1 MEVDD
6 DVEED
11 DMDFNPFLREGSP
24 SETSSSLT
32 SEAECEEHSYENQ
45 PSSEIYLQNSL
56 GNENTSDSA
65 LPQNRLSSKGVFK
78 ENFPEKTS
86 TQVNC
91 EHDEGRLNG
100 LEKEVLPSKAA
111 CSLTMQNS
119 HHLLLKASEED
130 AICRRTRARYS
141 LANYSLEELETFLQ
155 ESDDDGD
162 LQNVDEEEEYRKFLA
177 AVLSGGGDDTQACQ
191 GDENQDEDE
200 NDADFEL
207 EIEEALE
214 SDGDE
219 NAENYEDPNCRKE
232 KDGRRPQTRQR
243 EPFTELSGPGSYCH
257 ESTKAHL
264 RPILP
269 YIPPAL
275 LTPAHGFG
283 WQYPSQN
290 ALFPSSLISVTC
302 APLVSGFTDR
312 QLGELHVL
320 IYEHVQ
326 LLIQTFSLCVLDPS
340 KQDVAN
346 NVKKMIVE
354 LVGCRD
360 QALATSTHRQF
371 FFESQHLRSSSSIVF
386 SESSECQWVPL
397 IKCPVI
403 SILDVSP
410 LQLALG
416 YLSDV
421 ATAVAKYR
429 RSHVDGTADRNR
441 RKEPLF
447 PSPVINSCKGVN
459 NVSQDRSNSA
469 PTASSLS
476 TGQLQQKKSL
486 ASTLIESTKKETVAL
501 VPSDIARLAQKFFPL
516 FNFSLFPHKPPPAAM
531 ANRVLFT
538 DAEDRLL
545 ALGLQEY
552 NNDWGAIQKRFLPC
566 KSKHQIFVRQ
576 KNRSSSKAPDNPVK
590 EVRRMKTS
598 PLTIEEI
605 ECIRE
610 GLRIFK
616 NDWTSVW
623 RFVLPHRDP
632 SLLQR
637 QWRVASGVQ
646 KSYSKSEAAKEK
658 RRSYEAKRR
667 KLRASM
673 PDSRVAREQ
682 EADNNASDGVENDDD
697 SYVNEAFLEDTDRS
711 MNMTPCQLSLSR
723 NAGKSMIMQSGSGT
737 SLDEECGATGGYI
750 EPRKGNGTKVDVT
763 TSYIPFISCTSDGPS
778 SVRAPCTTAPKVS
791 CSSLDQLQASR
802 LCKEKSSCVVKLAPD
817 LPPVNLPPSVRVI
830 SQVAF
835 HQNATHFNGTS
846 DSAAKDV
853 YPVQPLTF
861 TESAYRQLNLFPD
874 HSSSSRLQ
882 QNGISNE
889 NNTEDGA
896 EQDFQM
902 HPLLFQYP
910 RDVLSSC
917 SHPVQNLINHSRKY
931 DRYPFEKVQV
941 ERSNSQ
947 TTGSTE
953 NRSTVIANTIDFH
966 PLLQRTEVEMH
977 DEVPEDDYHHSVTQS
992 ECNMRKAHVDDQST
1006 AGQASKSPCE
1016 RENNIDLNIN
1026 LCSPAEFKNANDFRG
1041 TFSKLNVQD
1050 EGSRK
1055 ETGSVSE
1062 LEVVNACSHHCIQV
1076 PNEESM
1082 QGIVMEQ
1089 EELSDSEEDSEHVE
1103 FECEEMDDSE
1113 EEQVLGV
1120 ESSLIQNKGT
1130 SASVVCGEFHGSNGQ
1145 SQIQQGLVEVGKQ
1158 DASSMQKLQGSSRSA
1173 RAKLKPETAKSTGS
1187 RANQRLSTSLTGEPS
1202 RTKTRS
1208 SKMKQGQ
1215 SSAVRKSSDSRRTRK
1230 IPAPS

>member
-1 MEVDD
+1 MEADD

-11 DMDFNPFLREGSP
+11 DMDFNPFLREGTP

-32 SEAECEEHSYENQ
+32 SEAECEEHSSDNQ
-45 PSSEIYLQNSL
+45 PSSEQNNL
-56 GNENTSDSA
+56 GNENTNDNA
-65 LPQNRLSSKGVFK
+65 LPQNGLSSKVVFGEK
-78 ENFPEKTS
+78 FPGKS
-86 TQVNC
+86 SAQVNC
-91 EHDEGRLNG
+91 DNDEGRLNKLG
-100 LEKEVLPSKAA
+100 KELLP
-111 CSLTMQNS
+111 NE
-119 HHLLLKASEED
+119 ASEED
-130 AICRRTRARYS
+130 AICKRTRARYS

-162 LQNVDEEEEYRKFLA
+162 LQNVDEEVEYRKFLA
-177 AVLSGGGDDTQACQ
+177 AVLSGGGDDTQASQ

-219 NAENYEDPNCRKE
+219 NVENYVEKNGTKE
-232 KDGRRPQTRQR
+232 KDSRRPQTRQR
-243 EPFTELSGPGSYCH
+243 RPFTELPGADSYRH
-257 ESTKAHL
+257 ESTKTNL

-269 YIPPAL
+269 YVPPAL
-275 LTPAHGFG
+275 LTPAHAFG
-283 WQYPSQN
+283 WQYPSQKS
-290 ALFPSSLISVTC
+290 FPSSLISVNC
-302 APLVSGFTDR
+302 APLVSGFTDQ
-312 QLGELHVL
+312 QLGQLHVL
-320 IYEHVQ
+320 LHEHVQ

-360 QALATSTHRQF
+360 QAVARSAPHRQF
-371 FFESQHLRSSSSIVF
+371 CFESQHLRSSSTFVST
-386 SESSECQWVPL
+386 ESSECQWVPM
-397 IKCPVI
+397 IKSPVM

-421 ATAVAKYR
+421 GTAVVKYR
-429 RSHVDGTADRNR
+429 RSHVDGTAEKIR

-447 PSPVINSCKGVN
+447 PLLAIHG
-459 NVSQDRSNSA
+459 SQDRLNSG
-469 PTASSLS
+469 PTESSLS
-476 TGQLQQKKSL
+476 PGQLQQKKSL
-486 ASTLIESTKKETVAL
+486 AATLIESTKKETVAL
-501 VPSDIARLAQKFFPL
+501 VPSDIARLAQRFLPL
-516 FNFSLFPHKPPPAAM
+516 FNVSLFPHKPPPAAM

-545 ALGLQEY
+545 ALGLLEY

-576 KNRSSSKAPDNPVK
+576 KNRNSSKAPDNPVK
-590 EVRRMKTS
+590 FIPSSGFELVCKQYMKTFVGSCCRDEVRRMKTS
-598 PLTIEEI
+598 PLTIEEK

-623 RFVLPHRDP
+623 RYVVPHRDP

-673 PDSRVAREQ
+673 PAPRVVCGQ
-682 EADNNASDGVENDDD
+682 EDDNNASEGVENDED
-697 SYVNEAFLEDTDRS
+697 SYVNEAFLEDTDSRS
-711 MNMTPCQLSLSR
+711 MDMTTYHLLSR
-723 NAGKSMIMQSGSGT
+723 NAGKGMMMQSGT
-737 SLDEECGATGGYI
+737 TLNEECGATGGDA
-750 EPRKGNGTKVDVT
+750 EPRKGSGTKFDGT
-763 TSYIPFISCTSDGPS
+763 TSYIPFISCNSDGPS
-778 SVRAPCTTAPKVS
+778 SVRAPSTTAPNVS
-791 CSSLDQLQASR
+791 CGSLDQLQASR
-802 LCKEKSSCVVKLAPD
+802 LCKEKGSRVVKLAPD

-830 SQVAF
+830 SHAAF
-835 HQNATHFNGTS
+835 HQNATHFNANS
-846 DSAAKDV
+846 DNAAKDMS
-853 YPVQPLTF
+853 PVPPLTC

-874 HSSSSRLQ
+874 HSTSSTLQ

-889 NNTEDGA
+889 NTAEDGS

-910 RDVLSSC
+910 RDVLSSY
-917 SHPVQNLINHSRKY
+917 SYPVQNLINHSRKY
-931 DRYPFEKVQV
+931 DLFPFEKVQV
-941 ERSNSQ
+941 GRSNNQ
-947 TTGSTE
+947 TTGFPE
-953 NRSTVIANTIDFH
+953 NGITVNANTIDFH

-977 DEVPEDDYHHSVTQS
+977 DEVPDNDYHQSVNQS
-992 ECNMRKAHVDDQST
+992 ECNMREAQVDDQST
-1006 AGQASKSPCE
+1006 AGQDTTSPCE
-1016 RENNIDLNIN
+1016 RENNIDLNIQ
-1026 LCSPAEFKNANDFRG
+1026 LCSPAEFKNDLRG
-1041 TFSKLNVQD
+1041 TFSKSNVQD
-1050 EGSRK
+1050 EDSRK
-1055 ETGSVSE
+1055 DKACVSE
-1062 LEVVNACSHHCIQV
+1062 LEVVNACSHCIQE

-1089 EELSDSEEDSEHVE
+1089 EELSDSEEDSQHVE
-1103 FECEEMDDSE
+1103 FECEEMDDSD
-1113 EEQVLGV
+1113 EEQVQGV
-1120 ESSLIQNKGT
+1120 EASLTQNKGS
-1130 SASVVCGEFHGSNGQ
+1130 SASVGCGEFHESNDH
-1145 SQIQQGLVEVGKQ
+1145 SQIQQESVLVGKEGT
-1158 DASSMQKLQGSSRSA
+1158 SSMHKLQGPRSA
-1173 RAKLKPETAKSTGS
+1173 RAKLKPETAKRTGS
-1187 RANQRLSTSLTGEPS
+1187 RTNQRVSTSRTGEPS

-1208 SKMKQGQ
+1208 SKMPQGQ

-1230 IPAPS
+1230 NPVPS

>member
-6 DVEED
+6 DVDED

-32 SEAECEEHSYENQ
+32 LEAQCEEHNSDNQ
-45 PSSEIYLQNSL
+45 LSSKIYPQN
-56 GNENTSDSA
+56 NQTSDSV
-65 LPQNRLSSKGVFK
+65 LPQNGLSSKGVF
-78 ENFPEKTS
+78 EDFCPEKTS

-91 EHDEGRLNG
+91 EHDEGCLNG

-111 CSLTMQNS
+111 CSSTVQNS
-119 HHLLLKASEED
+119 HYLSLEASEED

-141 LANYSLEELETFLQ
+141 LENYSLEELETFLQ

-177 AVLSGGGDDTQACQ
+177 AVLSGGGDDTQACH
-191 GDENQDEDE
+191 GDETQDEDE

-219 NAENYEDPNCRKE
+219 NAENYEDTNGRKE

-243 EPFTELSGPGSYCH
+243 RPFTELSGPGSNRH
-257 ESTKAHL
+257 ESTKTHL

-275 LTPAHGFG
+275 LTPAHAFG

-302 APLVSGFTDR
+302 APLVSGFSDR

-346 NVKKMIVE
+346 DAKKMIVE

-360 QALATSTHRQF
+360 QALATSAPHRQF
-371 FFESQHLRSSSSIVF
+371 FFESQHLCSSSSFVS
-386 SESSECQWVPL
+386 SESSECQWMPL

-410 LQLALG
+410 LQLALS

-421 ATAVAKYR
+421 ATAVVKYK

-447 PSPVINSCKGVN
+447 PLPAINSRKDAN
-459 NVSQDRSNSA
+459 NVSQDRSNSV

-476 TGQLQQKKSL
+476 SGQLQQKKSL
-486 ASTLIESTKKETVAL
+486 AATLIESTKKEMVAL
-501 VPSDIARLAQKFFPL
+501 VPSDIARLALRFFPL

-576 KNRSSSKAPDNPVK
+576 KNRSSSKAPNNPVK

-610 GLRIFK
+610 GLRMFK

-623 RFVLPHRDP
+623 RLVVPHRDP

-646 KSYSKSEAAKEK
+646 KSYSKSETAKEK

-673 PDSRVAREQ
+673 PDSRVVCEQ
-682 EADNNASDGVENDDD
+682 GADNNASEGVENDDD
-697 SYVNEAFLEDTDRS
+697 SYVNEAFLEDRDRS
-711 MNMTPCQLSLSR
+711 MNMTPSQLSLSR
-723 NAGKSMIMQSGSGT
+723 NAGKSMIMQSGT
-737 SLDEECGATGGYI
+737 SIDEECGATGGNI
-750 EPRKGNGTKVDVT
+750 EPRKGSDTKLDVT

-791 CSSLDQLQASR
+791 CGSLDQLQASR
-802 LCKEKSSCVVKLAPD
+802 LCKEKGSCVVKLAPD

-846 DSAAKDV
+846 DSAAKDM
-853 YPVQPLTF
+853 YPVPPLTF

-874 HSSSSRLQ
+874 HRTSSRLQ

-931 DRYPFEKVQV
+931 DLYPFEKVQV
-941 ERSNSQ
+941 ERSKNQ

-953 NRSTVIANTIDFH
+953 NGITVNANTIDFH
-966 PLLQRTEVEMH
+966 PLLRRTEVEIH
-977 DEVPEDDYHHSVTQS
+977 DEIPEDDYYHHSVNQS
-992 ECNMRKAHVDDQST
+992 ECNMREAQADDSST
-1006 AGQASKSPCE
+1006 SGQASASPCE

-1026 LCSPAEFKNANDFRG
+1026 LCSPMELKDANDFRC
-1041 TFSKLNVQD
+1041 TFSKSNVQD

-1055 ETGSVSE
+1055 DKASVSE
-1062 LEVVNACSHHCIQV
+1062 LEVVNVCSHHCIQE
-1076 PNEESM
+1076 PNEELM

-1089 EELSDSEEDSEHVE
+1089 EELSDSEEDSQHVE

-1113 EEQVLGV
+1113 EEQVQGV
-1120 ESSLIQNKGT
+1120 ESSLIQNEGT
-1130 SASVVCGEFHGSNGQ
+1130 SASVVYGEFHGSNDQ
-1145 SQIQQGLVEVGKQ
+1145 SQIQQGLVQVGKQ
-1158 DASSMQKLQGSSRSA
+1158 DASSMRNIQGSSRSA
-1173 RAKLKPETAKSTGS
+1173 RAKLKPEAAKRTVS
-1187 RANQRLSTSLTGEPS
+1187 RVNQRLSTSCTGEPS

-1208 SKMKQGQ
+1208 SNMKQGQ
-1215 SSAVRKSSDSRRTRK
+1215 TSAVRKSSDSRRTRK